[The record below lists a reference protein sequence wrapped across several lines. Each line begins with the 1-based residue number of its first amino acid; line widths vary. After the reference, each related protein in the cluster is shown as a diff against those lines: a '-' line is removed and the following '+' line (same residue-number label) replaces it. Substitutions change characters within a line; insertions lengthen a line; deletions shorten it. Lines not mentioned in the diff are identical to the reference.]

1 MSVRD
6 ETMIM
11 RWKIQLKQKNVI
23 ENVTGNVIEN
33 VIEQA
38 KAFNE
43 NISEK

>member
-23 ENVTGNVIEN
+23 E
-33 VIEQA
+33 QA

-43 NISEK
+43 NMSEK